1 MDRVSSGIRKK
12 IVLSLVEE
20 NAAITKA
27 NEVCL
32 HRMMIVVNTG
42 FNSPSTIREWKF
54 LESPLGFS
62 LL

>member
-1 MDRVSSGIRKK
+1 MKLKK
-12 IVLSLVEE
+12 KLVLGLVEE

-32 HRMMIVVNTG
+32 HRMMIVVNVG
-42 FNSPSTIREWKF
+42 FDSPSTIREWKV
-54 LESPLGFS
+54 LEFPLGFS